1 MVKRFGEFK
10 TIKQPGLHVLMPLA
24 DRMDKVDV
32 REFPRTGDQQAV
44 ITKDNVSLWVS
55 ATIFCQVTDVK
66 LALFE
71 VNDFGLAIDQMAR
84 TALRAVF
91 GELTLDESLSE
102 RETINSKMQDH
113 MAEATLKWGVRL
125 NRIEILDIT
134 PPTNVLQAMS
144 EQKEAEQHKRAAILK
159 SEGEQQ
165 AAINSAQGR
174 KQANV
179 LEAEGQKQ
187 ASILAAEAQKQVLE
201 LRADGEKRAAQLRG
215 EGEAAALDAI
225 DKVGINPNT
234 LAIMQLRALQAVAT
248 SPNAKVVVPYEAAGL
263 VGAASVLVDAMKD
276 AGGGHRGARGRQRQ
290 AGRLSGPTRRPP
302 GDAAASA
309 QRGAPGPGDER
320 LGRRGVVRCRH
331 HRVRTPPWLRAPCR
345 RGSGRG
351 SEWANAMTS
360 SGTSTSMPPARP
372 MSQAWTKQSMA
383 GKARPSATVRTPI
396 GVSRVAS
403 EVDALDG
410 GPCRGRRSR
419 PSSRRA
425 RRPPGRPVGRR
436 WASRGRGRRGWR
448 PRTRWPSRGARA
460 RRGPSSRHTA
470 TPPTR
475 PTTGIRSTTDPNNV
489 EAGEEHDVGG
499 DGHGASIA
507 PVGTGVN
514 RAPATSSPP
523 CRGSRRASG

>member
-1 MVKRFGEFK
+1 MIIGSISAAAAITLVVVGVAIFTLIVVFLKSCLKVVQQGCVGVVKRFGEFK
-10 TIKQPGLHVLMPLA
+10 SIKQPGLHVLLPLA

-165 AAINSAQGR
+165 SAINSAQGR

-179 LEAEGQKQ
+179 LEAEGQKA

-215 EGEAAALDAI
+215 EGESAALNAI
-225 DKVGINPNT
+225 DTSIIHPNT
-234 LAIMQLRALQAVAT
+234 LAIMQLRALQALAT
-248 SPNAKVVVPYEAAGL
+248 SPNSKIVVPYEAAGL
-263 VGAASVLVDAMKD
+263 VGAAQVLVDAMKD
-276 AGGGHRGARGRQRQ
+276 AGE
-290 AGRLSGPTRRPP
+290 P
-302 GDAAASA
+302 DASA
-309 QRGAPGPGDER
+309 NGNG
-320 LGRRGVVRCRH
+320 
-331 HRVRTPPWLRAPCR
+331 RTPQTAP
-345 RGSGRG
+345 
-351 SEWANAMTS
+351 
-360 SGTSTSMPPARP
+360 
-372 MSQAWTKQSMA
+372 
-383 GKARPSATVRTPI
+383 
-396 GVSRVAS
+396 
-403 EVDALDG
+403 
-410 GPCRGRRSR
+410 
-419 PSSRRA
+419 
-425 RRPPGRPVGRR
+425 
-436 WASRGRGRRGWR
+436 
-448 PRTRWPSRGARA
+448 
-460 RRGPSSRHTA
+460 
-470 TPPTR
+470 
-475 PTTGIRSTTDPNNV
+475 
-489 EAGEEHDVGG
+489 
-499 DGHGASIA
+499 
-507 PVGTGVN
+507 
-514 RAPATSSPP
+514 
-523 CRGSRRASG
+523 